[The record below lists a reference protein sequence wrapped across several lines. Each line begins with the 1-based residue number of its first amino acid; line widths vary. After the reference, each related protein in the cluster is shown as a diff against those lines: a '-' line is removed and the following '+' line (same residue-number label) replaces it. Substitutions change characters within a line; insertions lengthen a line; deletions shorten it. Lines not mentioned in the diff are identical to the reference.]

1 MYNASQTENGALDAF
16 FMHENGIHIS
26 SLAAC
31 DKKRYCA
38 KADMVTY
45 SFIQLCYLMWINQK
59 QQTRWCF
66 SRQLKQQSQG
76 QSLDQKRRKT
86 TKKN

>member
-31 DKKRYCA
+31 DKIRYCA

-45 SFIQLCYLMWINQK
+45 SFIQLCYLMWIN
-59 QQTRWCF
+59 
-66 SRQLKQQSQG
+66 
-76 QSLDQKRRKT
+76 
-86 TKKN
+86 